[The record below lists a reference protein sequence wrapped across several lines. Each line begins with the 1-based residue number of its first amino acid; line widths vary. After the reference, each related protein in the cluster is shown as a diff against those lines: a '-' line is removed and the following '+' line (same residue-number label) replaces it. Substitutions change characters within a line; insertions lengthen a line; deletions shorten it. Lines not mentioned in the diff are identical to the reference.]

1 MRDLPR
7 RTVTAVVYGAI
18 VLIAVLAP
26 QGVFLIGLAVVVV
39 LALGE
44 LVRLRRAGIA
54 AALELG
60 VVGLGAASLVHLR
73 DLTDTS
79 GTFFYS
85 RYGLGPLLMT
95 ILAVWAADVIGYG
108 IGSLVG
114 RHRIVPRISPGKT
127 WEGTIA
133 GFLAAAAV
141 VILWN
146 RPDLGISL
154 WSAVIAVLIG
164 PAAFGGDVLES
175 WVKRRAG
182 VKDSGTLLPG
192 HGGML
197 DRIDSLMAAATL
209 VVAVILV
216 FAPLG

>member
-1 MRDLPR
+1 VTDLRR
-7 RTVTAVVYGAI
+7 RTVTAVVYAAI
-18 VLIAVLAP
+18 VLVVVLAP
-26 QGVFLIGLAVVVV
+26 RELFLVAVAVVVL

-54 AALELG
+54 AALELL
-60 VVGLGAASLVHLR
+60 VLGLGAASLVLLR
-73 DLTDTS
+73 SITDTP
-79 GTFFYS
+79 GTFFSS

-95 ILAVWAADVIGYG
+95 ILAVWAADVTGYAV
-108 IGSLVG
+108 GSVAG

-133 GFLAAAAV
+133 GFLAAAAI

-146 RPDLGISL
+146 RPHLGISV
-154 WSAVIAVLIG
+154 WSAVMAVLIG
-164 PAAFGGDVLES
+164 PAAFGGDLLES

-209 VVAVILV
+209 VVGVILAL
-216 FAPLG
+216 APLG